1 MEINKQKLKENI
13 INYLL
18 NKANEQQIKIELLKK
33 IVNY

>member
-18 NKANEQQIKIELLKK
+18 NKAKEQQIKIELLKK